1 MSSGFQASE
10 EREEQMCPRGQPLPI
25 ARRAALLLVAAFYL
39 ECAFSDPPSQ
49 VVEFGAADL
58 AALGHLDLGNTG

>member
-1 MSSGFQASE
+1 M
-10 EREEQMCPRGQPLPI
+10 LI